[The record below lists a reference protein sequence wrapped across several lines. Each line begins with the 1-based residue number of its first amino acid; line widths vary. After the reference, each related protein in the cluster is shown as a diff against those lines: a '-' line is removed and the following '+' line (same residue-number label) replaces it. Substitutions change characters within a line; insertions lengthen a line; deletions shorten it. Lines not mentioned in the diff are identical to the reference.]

1 MAVTYGAAVSANAP
15 AIVDTA
21 ASQDT
26 GAVCEG
32 IGITGSD
39 GDTVSGAYRIG
50 ASSTTNQILIE
61 TGDGVGV

>member
-26 GAVCEG
+26 GAVCQG
-32 IGITGSD
+32 IGLTGSD
-39 GDTVSGAYRIG
+39 GDTLSGAYRIG
-50 ASSTTNQILIE
+50 GSAATTDILVE
-61 TGDGVGV
+61 YGDGVGA